1 MANRVYPTLVGVDVS
16 KAELVL
22 SVNGEAA
29 VKLPNTP
36 EAIRTWLRAWHGP
49 LEVALEATNDF
60 HLFLAEETHR
70 QGHRVY
76 VINGYQLNRYRE
88 SIGGRAKT
96 DASDAR
102 LLVRYLQRERD
113 ELRPWT
119 PPPAGYRR
127 LQRLLHRRATL
138 VQAKVR
144 LQQSLEGLRE
154 LRSTLNA
161 VRKHLDHLD
170 RIMQK
175 QIQETLRQA
184 HWSEPARRCQDIEG
198 IGPLTA
204 AALVMAY
211 HRGTFRSSDAFIA
224 FLGLDVR
231 VRDSGKKRGKRC
243 LTKQGDPELRRLLY
257 LAAMQ
262 AKRQPAWQAF
272 YQRYLDR
279 GLSHV
284 QALTILGRK
293 LARVAFAIL
302 KNQSEYIPQR
312 PCMET

>member
-1 MANRVYPTLVGVDVS
+1 MANRVQPTRVGVDVS

-22 SVNGEAA
+22 SVNGDEA
-29 VKLPNTP
+29 VTLPNTRK
-36 EAIRTWLRAWHGP
+36 AIRSWLRSWP
-49 LEVALEATNDF
+49 VSLEVALEATNDF
-60 HLFLAEETHR
+60 HLAPAEEAHR

-119 PPPAGYRR
+119 PPPKGYRQ

-144 LQQSLEGLRE
+144 LQQSLAGLPGFTTSLRALVKQLDRVDELIKKRIRAVLRE
-154 LRSTLNA
+154 ARWA
-161 VRKHLDHLD
+161 D
-170 RIMQK
+170 Q
-175 QIQETLRQA
+175 
-184 HWSEPARRCQDIEG
+184 ARRCQEMEG
-198 IGPLTA
+198 IGPITA
-204 AALVMAY
+204 AALVMAF
-211 HRGTFRSSDAFIA
+211 HRGRFKNSDAFIA

-231 VRDSGKKRGKRC
+231 VRDSGKKRGRRC
-243 LTKQGDPELRRLLY
+243 LTKQGAPELRRLLY

-262 AKRQPAWQAF
+262 AKRQPAWQGF
-272 YQRYLDR
+272 HQRYLNR
-279 GLSHV
+279 GLSNI
-284 QALTILGRK
+284 QALTILARK
-293 LARVAFAIL
+293 LARVAFALL
-302 KNQSEYIPQR
+302 KNQTEYVPGGA
-312 PCMET
+312 CMQT